1 VTHSLDWSVDQEIAR
16 KADRDGEVM
25 WRALL
30 GLILFLSAT
39 GPAVAQQAS
48 GWWVVIASFS
58 AENTSAMAAEFE
70 QVNAAAARCGL
81 RAFNDFSAKFRGFR
95 PGYNVFVIGP
105 YPSHSDANNA
115 LATAK
120 RCIPAAYVKYGEYLG
135 E

>member
-1 VTHSLDWSVDQEIAR
+1 
-16 KADRDGEVM
+16 M
-25 WRALL
+25 WRMFL
-30 GLILFLSAT
+30 GLTLFLSAT
-39 GPAVAQQAS
+39 GLVVAQQPS

-58 AENTSAMAAEFE
+58 AEKTLAMAAEFE

-105 YPSHSDANNA
+105 YPSRRAAIDA
-115 LATAK
+115 LTVTK
-120 RCIPAAYVKYGEYLG
+120 RCVPGAYLKYGEYFG